1 MLCIHLRY
9 FLEFVPL
16 AKNFTVKILGK
27 KDFGRKNK
35 PGRKPGNYRKG
46 KTASEDTETTSVAA
60 ASPNSAT
67 PSPKITSEA
76 RDSSTNSR
84 TQHACPQCEMT
95 FTFQHQLERHVSAH
109 EAGARYKCSMCPDL
123 FESSSGFRVHLVKFH
138 KLSTDEA
145 KLLVELM

>member
-1 MLCIHLRY
+1 MYSQLCVVLCY

-46 KTASEDTETTSVAA
+46 KTASEDTDAKTNATSVAA
-60 ASPNSAT
+60 ASRKSAT

-109 EAGARYKCSMCPDL
+109 EK
-123 FESSSGFRVHLVKFH
+123 HLPQAWFQP
-138 KLSTDEA
+138 
-145 KLLVELM
+145 